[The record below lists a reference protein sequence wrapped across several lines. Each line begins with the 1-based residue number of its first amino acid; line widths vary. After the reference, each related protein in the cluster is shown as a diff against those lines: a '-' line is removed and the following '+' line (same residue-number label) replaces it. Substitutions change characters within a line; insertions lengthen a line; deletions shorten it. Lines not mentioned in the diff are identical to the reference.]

1 MKIVILDGQVMG
13 GSASDF
19 PALQELGDLT
29 VYDITPPELVIP
41 RIGDAE
47 IVVVDKTPITEEI
60 LKACPTIRF
69 IAVLATGYNI
79 VDVQAARRLGIPV
92 ANVPGYAGPV
102 VAQATIALLLE
113 AYSKVGIHD
122 VSVHKGDW
130 TKTPYFCYTCGPIL
144 EVSGKT
150 LGIVGLGDIGTRV
163 ARIASAMGMN
173 VITFTRTRREVD
185 IPGLRFVSLE
195 ELLRESDVVSLH
207 VPLFPETDQA
217 DQSPAPEGVRWTRSG
232 PFCFSAAGPDNSWQQ
247 CGKSSFQ
254 RSSPPDSF
262 QVRARFAAWLPGHSR
277 MRFPARPCSAS
288 RSARPFLPAV
298 SSAVQTHRDLP
309 PAPGGSAA
317 HPWSFPPC
325 PAVPEAVQELIS
337 LRFL

>member
-185 IPGLRFVSLE
+185 IPGLRFMSLE

-207 VPLFPETDQA
+207 VPLFPETERMINRDA
-217 DQSPAPEGVRWTRSG
+217 LALMK
-232 PFCFSAAGPDNSWQQ
+232 PDALLINT
-247 CGKSSFQ
+247 
-254 RSSPPDSF
+254 
-262 QVRARFAAWLPGHSR
+262 SR
-277 MRFPARPCSAS
+277 
-288 RSARPFLPAV
+288 
-298 SSAVQTHRDLP
+298 
-309 PAPGGSAA
+309 GGLLDE
-317 HPWSFPPC
+317 
-325 PAVPEAVQELIS
+325 EAVAEALNAGRIGGAALDVLAKEPMDPDCPLLTAKNCIITPHIAWASDDAIKKIKEVTYQNVKA
-337 LRFL
+337 FLNGEEKNLVN